1 MVLVRSTAFLTTVD
15 VNTRSY
21 LINQEISNMNMLY
34 LPLLKVKNNKNGDSV
49 FPGKILK
56 I

>member
-1 MVLVRSTAFLTTVD
+1 MVLARSTAFLTSVD

-34 LPLLKVKNNKNGDSV
+34 LPSLKVKNNKTGGSL
-49 FPGKILK
+49 FP
-56 I
+56 

>member
-1 MVLVRSTAFLTTVD
+1 MVLVRSTVFPTSVD

-34 LPLLKVKNNKNGDSV
+34 LPLFKVKNNKTAGSF
-49 FPGKILK
+49 FP
-56 I
+56 